1 MTMPATEPREAQ
13 PDKPIVIP
21 TAEDSTTRFVAVR
34 SGEFRRGLR
43 LEEIYWRALKDV
55 ATAWGLSIG
64 GLVRQVEEAAGEE
77 EGNATS
83 RLRVLCL
90 GWFMDRLAK
99 VQALT
104 HRGMTNSLIQA
115 CPTPAFAL
123 AVDRQI
129 IAYNPHFLN
138 LIQSRLSIVGAG
150 SMARNLRLA
159 LDVQIHDLITHL
171 QGNNNMPVGTGF
183 VIGVDSQRFRGR
195 MNAVLVPSLDAPVI
209 ACYVLP
215 D

>member
-1 MTMPATEPREAQ
+1 MTATEPRDE
-13 PDKPIVIP
+13 PTRKPILLP
-21 TAEDSTTRFVAVR
+21 KPEDAATRFVAVR

-55 ATAWGLSIG
+55 ATAGGLSIG
-64 GLVRQVEEAAGEE
+64 GLVRQVEEASGED

-90 GWFMDRLAK
+90 GWFMDKLAK
-99 VQALT
+99 VQAFT
-104 HRGMTNSLIQA
+104 HRGMASSLVQA

-123 AVDRQI
+123 GIDRQI

-138 LIQSRLSIVGAG
+138 LIQARLQIAQPGA
-150 SMARNLRLA
+150 MARNLRLA
-159 LDVQIHDLITHL
+159 LDVQIADLISAL
-171 QGNNNMPVGTGF
+171 QKNNNAPVGTGF

-195 MNAVLVPSLDAPVI
+195 MNAVLVPSADSPVI

>member
-1 MTMPATEPREAQ
+1 MAAPEPSDTQ
-13 PDKPIVIP
+13 PGRPIVLP
-21 TAEDSTTRFVAVR
+21 TAEDSATRFVAVR

-55 ATAWGLSIG
+55 ASAWGLSVG
-64 GLVRQVEEAAGEE
+64 GLVRQVEEASGED

-90 GWFMDRLAK
+90 GWFMDKLAK
-99 VQALT
+99 VEALT
-104 HRGMTNSLIQA
+104 HRGLTNSLVQA

-123 AVDRQI
+123 GVDRQI

-138 LIQSRLSIVGAG
+138 LIQARLSIAPAGA
-150 SMARNLRLA
+150 MARNLRLA
-159 LDVQIHDLITHL
+159 LDVQINDLIVHL
-171 QGNNNMPVGTGF
+171 QKNNNTPVGTGF
-183 VIGVDSQRFRGR
+183 VIGVDNQRFRGR
-195 MNAVLVPSLDAPVI
+195 MNAVLVPSLDNPVI

>member
-1 MTMPATEPREAQ
+1 MTAAEPRDTQ
-13 PDKPIVIP
+13 TGRPVVLP
-21 TAEDSTTRFVAVR
+21 TAEDAATRFVAVR
-34 SGEFRRGLR
+34 SGKFRRGLR
-43 LEEIYWRALKDV
+43 LEEIYWRALKEV
-55 ATAWGLSIG
+55 AVASGLSIG
-64 GLVRQVEEAAGEE
+64 GLVRQVEEAAGED

-83 RLRVLCL
+83 RLRVLCMS
-90 GWFMDRLAK
+90 WFMDRLAR

-104 HRGMTNSLIQA
+104 HRGMTGSLIQA

-123 AVDRQI
+123 GIDRQI

-138 LIQSRLSIVGAG
+138 LIQARLSIVGAG
-150 SMARNLRLA
+150 AMARNLRLA
-159 LDVQIHDLITHL
+159 LDVQINDLIAALHK
-171 QGNNNMPVGTGF
+171 NNNMPVGTGF

-195 MNAVLVPSLDAPVI
+195 MNAVLVPTADNPVI

>member
-1 MTMPATEPREAQ
+1 MTAPEPRETQAGKSIAL
-13 PDKPIVIP
+13 PP
-21 TAEDSTTRFVAVR
+21 AEDSATRFVAVR

-55 ATAWGLSIG
+55 AAASGLSIG
-64 GLVRQVEEAAGEE
+64 GLVRQVEEASGED

-90 GWFMDRLAK
+90 GWFMDKLAK
-99 VQALT
+99 VHALT
-104 HRGMTNSLIQA
+104 HRGMTSSLIQA

-123 AVDRQI
+123 GTDRQI

-138 LIQSRLSIVGAG
+138 LIQARLSVAGSG

-159 LDVQIHDLITHL
+159 LDIQISDLIAAL
-171 QGNNNMPVGTGF
+171 QKNNNMPVGTGF
-183 VIGVDSQRFRGR
+183 VIGVETQRFRGR
-195 MNAVLVPSLDAPVI
+195 MNAVLVPTSDSPVI

>member
-1 MTMPATEPREAQ
+1 MTAPEPRET
-13 PDKPIVIP
+13 PGRPIVLP
-21 TAEDSTTRFVAVR
+21 TAEDSATRFVAVR

-55 ATAWGLSIG
+55 ATASGLSIG
-64 GLVRQVEEAAGEE
+64 GLVRRVEETSGED

-90 GWFMDRLAK
+90 GWFMDKLAK

-104 HRGMTNSLIQA
+104 HRGMATSLIQA

-123 AVDRQI
+123 GIDRQI

-138 LIQSRLSIVGAG
+138 LIQARLSVAG
-150 SMARNLRLA
+150 SGAMARNLRLA
-159 LDVQIHDLITHL
+159 LDVQIADLIAAL
-171 QGNNNMPVGTGF
+171 QKNNNLPVGTGF
-183 VIGVDSQRFRGR
+183 VIGVDTQRFRGR
-195 MNAVLVPSLDAPVI
+195 MNAVLVPTADNPVI
-209 ACYVLP
+209 ACYILP

>member
-1 MTMPATEPREAQ
+1 MSATEPQ
-13 PDKPIVIP
+13 PSGQPIILPKP
-21 TAEDSTTRFVAVR
+21 EDAATRFVAVR

-55 ATAWGLSIG
+55 ASAGGLSVG
-64 GLVRQVEEAAGEE
+64 GLVRQVEEASGED

-90 GWFMDRLAK
+90 GWFMDKLAK
-99 VQALT
+99 VQALA
-104 HRGMTNSLIQA
+104 HRGMANSLVQA

-123 AVDRQI
+123 GVDRQI
-129 IAYNPHFLN
+129 LAYNPHFLN
-138 LIQSRLSIVGAG
+138 LIQARLSITQAG
-150 SMARNLRLA
+150 TMTRNLRLA
-159 LDVQIHDLITHL
+159 LDVQINELIGAL
-171 QGNNNMPVGTGF
+171 QKNGNMPVGTGF

-195 MNAVLVPSLDAPVI
+195 MNAVLVPSTDQPVI
-209 ACYVLP
+209 ACYILP